1 MLKQIL
7 NEKPNSIDVFIID
20 LKNEEI
26 GHFNDVDSLEHFL
39 MKNDIDLKIETKIS
53 KMKYTEIGD
62 FIFINKNIKGNF

>member
-26 GHFNDVDSLEHFL
+26 EHFNDVDSLEHFL

-53 KMKYTEIGD
+53 KMRYTEIGD
-62 FIFINKNIKGNF
+62 FLFINKMK